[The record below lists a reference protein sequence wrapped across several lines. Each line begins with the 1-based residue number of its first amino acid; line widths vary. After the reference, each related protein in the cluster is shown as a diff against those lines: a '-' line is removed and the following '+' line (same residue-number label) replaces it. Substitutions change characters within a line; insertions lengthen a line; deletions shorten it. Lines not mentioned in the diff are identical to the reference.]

1 MPIFRYT
8 GRNVLGESMEGKIES
23 LNPHGVASWMVSAGI
38 TPITITPV
46 ADDTRPQW
54 MLGLLGEGAFTE
66 VDLLM
71 FTRQMGTMAKSGVPM
86 LQALS
91 AIQKSTTKPSLMRV
105 LQQIRDDLD
114 KGLELS
120 AALSQHPKL
129 FGEYYINMVRV
140 GEGTGSLVEI
150 FRRLFVQLEFEKNL
164 KQKIKAAVRY
174 PSFVLIFISI
184 AVVIL
189 NMYVI
194 PVFAKVFAGAKMTL
208 PLVTQILIGTSNF
221 TANYW
226 WLILG
231 GVAMLVWG
239 IKATLKNPAG
249 RYRWDRFKLKIP
261 IIGNIINK
269 GCIARFAMSLAL
281 ASRSGVPLRQAFTL
295 VSRVVENTFYEQ
307 RILQMRDGV
316 ERGESIFRVAQS
328 AGIFLPL
335 ELQMISVGEETG
347 EIDDMLEQVASMY
360 QEEVTYE
367 VERLGVTL
375 EPILIA
381 AAACIVM
388 ILLLGIFLPMW
399 DMTQLARKR

>member
-8 GRNVLGESMEGKIES
+8 GRNVIGESMEGQIES

-54 MLGLLGEGAFTE
+54 MQGLLGEDAFTE

-174 PSFVLIFISI
+174 THLYNPFVS
-184 AVVIL
+184 
-189 NMYVI
+189 
-194 PVFAKVFAGAKMTL
+194 
-208 PLVTQILIGTSNF
+208 
-221 TANYW
+221 
-226 WLILG
+226 
-231 GVAMLVWG
+231 
-239 IKATLKNPAG
+239 
-249 RYRWDRFKLKIP
+249 
-261 IIGNIINK
+261 
-269 GCIARFAMSLAL
+269 
-281 ASRSGVPLRQAFTL
+281 
-295 VSRVVENTFYEQ
+295 
-307 RILQMRDGV
+307 
-316 ERGESIFRVAQS
+316 
-328 AGIFLPL
+328 
-335 ELQMISVGEETG
+335 
-347 EIDDMLEQVASMY
+347 
-360 QEEVTYE
+360 
-367 VERLGVTL
+367 
-375 EPILIA
+375 
-381 AAACIVM
+381 
-388 ILLLGIFLPMW
+388 
-399 DMTQLARKR
+399 

>member
-1 MPIFRYT
+1 
-8 GRNVLGESMEGKIES
+8 
-23 LNPHGVASWMVSAGI
+23 
-38 TPITITPV
+38 
-46 ADDTRPQW
+46 
-54 MLGLLGEGAFTE
+54 
-66 VDLLM
+66 
-71 FTRQMGTMAKSGVPM
+71 M

-231 GVAMLVWG
+231 GVALLVWG

-281 ASRSGVPLRQAFTL
+281 ACRCGRPLPSYRAWLKIPFT
-295 VSRVVENTFYEQ
+295 N
-307 RILQMRDGV
+307 
-316 ERGESIFRVAQS
+316 S
-328 AGIFLPL
+328 AYCRCATVW
-335 ELQMISVGEETG
+335 S
-347 EIDDMLEQVASMY
+347 
-360 QEEVTYE
+360 
-367 VERLGVTL
+367 
-375 EPILIA
+375 A
-381 AAACIVM
+381 AKAYSAWRRAPAYFC
-388 ILLLGIFLPMW
+388 
-399 DMTQLARKR
+399 R